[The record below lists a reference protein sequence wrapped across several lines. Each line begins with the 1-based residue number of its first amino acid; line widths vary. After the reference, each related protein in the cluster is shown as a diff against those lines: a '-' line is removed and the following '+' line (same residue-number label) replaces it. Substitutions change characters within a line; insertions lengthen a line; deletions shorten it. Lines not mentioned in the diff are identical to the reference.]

1 MKGAPRDLLPDV
13 KKHFNAK
20 KLCMFFF
27 FLFTFLKL
35 IIIIDIGRKAAF
47 GIRAVNRMATLAHV
61 EHDGKAQMREDIFK
75 YKEESAKVCCVVN
88 CFMRLMLSFFF

>member
-1 MKGAPRDLLPDV
+1 MYV
-13 KKHFNAK
+13 
-20 KLCMFFF
+20 FF

>member
-1 MKGAPRDLLPDV
+1 MYV
-13 KKHFNAK
+13 
-20 KLCMFFF
+20 F

-35 IIIIDIGRKAAF
+35 IISFDIGRKAAF

-75 YKEESAKVCCVVN
+75 YKEESAKVCCVVVV
-88 CFMRLMLSFFF
+88 FFC

>member
-1 MKGAPRDLLPDV
+1 MEGAPRDLLPEV

-20 KLCMFFF
+20 KLCMFF